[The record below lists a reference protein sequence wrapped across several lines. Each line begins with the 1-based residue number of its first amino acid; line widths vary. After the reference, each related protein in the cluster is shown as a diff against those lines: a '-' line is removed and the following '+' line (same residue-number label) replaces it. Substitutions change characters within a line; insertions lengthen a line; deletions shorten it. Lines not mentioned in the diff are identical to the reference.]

1 MLGVPCHYMDK
12 QDLSRAGDLRFH
24 RYSPNHRVAGR
35 RDIGLNTSGLRAFLL
50 QPTQRKGNGMKRIV
64 SIAALLAAAI
74 PLWLLKSVPAHAEG
88 MEISPDASRPPTA
101 GSPEFFTGDVVIKPL
116 FDATEYSDTSGG
128 QVAFTPG
135 ARSAWHTHPA
145 GQTLIVTSG
154 TGWVQQSGGAKQ
166 QINPGDVIWTPPGV
180 KHGTAPPPPQR

>member
-1 MLGVPCHYMDK
+1 
-12 QDLSRAGDLRFH
+12 
-24 RYSPNHRVAGR
+24 
-35 RDIGLNTSGLRAFLL
+35 
-50 QPTQRKGNGMKRIV
+50 MKRIV

-74 PLWLLKSVPAHAEG
+74 PLGLLKSVPAHAEG

-116 FDATEYSDTSGG
+116 FDATVYSDTSGG

-154 TGWVQQSGGAKQ
+154 TGWVQQWGGAKQ
-166 QINPGDVIWTPPGV
+166 QINPGDVIRTPPGV
-180 KHGTAPPPPQR
+180 KHWHGATATAEMTHIAIQDVVDGTNVNWMEKVSDDQYLQ